1 MLGARRLAG
10 IKQVQKECQV
20 SLGVAGNQEVLAD
33 VLVGLLTEP
42 LRNGWV
48 RKQETNLV
56 GGAFDG
62 MDEQPRV
69 LVDDLEGDAADR
81 RSHHRLLLPHSFSD
95 GQPEALAQALLDDN
109 G

>member
-1 MLGARRLAG
+1 MLRARGLAG
-10 IKQVQKECQV
+10 IKQVQKERQV
-20 SLGVAGNQEVLAD
+20 SLGIAGNQKVLED
-33 VLVGLLTEP
+33 VLVRLLTEP

-56 GGAFDG
+56 GGAFDR

-69 LVDDLEGDAADR
+69 LMDDLEGDAADR
-81 RSHHRLLLPHSFSD
+81 RSHHRLLLPHSFGD
-95 GQPEALAQALLDDN
+95 GQPEALPQALLDDN